1 MSSGTPPKDDRR
13 SAEKRAE
20 ELMERVAA
28 DGSRVLGKVLGR
40 IREEVED
47 IVAEARTLRDRSRG
61 RQ

>member
-1 MSSGTPPKDDRR
+1 
-13 SAEKRAE
+13 
-20 ELMERVAA
+20 MERVAA